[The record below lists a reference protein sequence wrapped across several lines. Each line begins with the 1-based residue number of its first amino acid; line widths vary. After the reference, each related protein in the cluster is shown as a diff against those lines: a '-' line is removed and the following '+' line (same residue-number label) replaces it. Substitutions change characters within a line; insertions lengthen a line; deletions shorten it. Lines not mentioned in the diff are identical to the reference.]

1 MTLLDF
7 IRLIINNLKVLIV
20 VPVALSTTVFML
32 TRNEI
37 KTYTS
42 NTTIYTGFASGYTIE
57 GNNKADFFNT
67 AMAFDNLL
75 NITKARE
82 TQEMVAIKLIARHL
96 MLDKPDIRYISP
108 ESFEAFQ
115 TLFPPQLK
123 ERLRD
128 LDSYENTVDNI
139 TKFKGSSDTNDLFKL
154 LNSNHKFYSI
164 EAIAGAKI
172 RREGNSDLIS
182 AEYTS
187 EDQSICKNTLEI
199 LTEVFIAKYKSIR
212 EDQTSTVVN
221 YFEDRL
227 GKAFKRLSN
236 AEDALLDFR
245 TKNSIINYYEQTR
258 FISSEKEKLDKD
270 YNDERITLAA
280 AQASMN
286 SINKKLNAREKMI
299 LNSQAVMQKRTELA
313 GISSNI
319 AMKEIKN
326 PDSLPSTYQGIGE
339 IRQLKSRAA
348 SVKSELQQ
356 LVNNLYSAANS
367 TDGLPVKGLLERWI
381 NSAIVIDESQAKL
394 KVLANRQRDFEKI
407 YKTMAPL
414 GAEIKKI
421 EREIEVSEQ
430 EYLSLLRS
438 LNQSKLKQQNVE
450 LSSDLK
456 IIDAPFYP
464 TKTKASARMIMVIVS
479 GFGGLVFSLGIIV
492 AMEFLDST
500 MKYPARA
507 EEQTGLVLAGAFPK
521 LGMGAANVDVNYINH
536 RLIEQIVQE
545 IKLGARSAHQEGGP
559 CHVLFFSTRRSE
571 GKTLLLQMVAKM
583 LRALDYKVAK
593 VTPVSNDNPVADPLG
608 HNITYHI
615 NKDFYEFNRVDQL
628 FGHRQSDAAGF
639 DFVFIEMPSLLHH
652 QYPIA
657 LIEKIHLSYLV
668 VRSNRK
674 WNRAD
679 ETSLNTFRQIV
690 SHKPRLIINGV
701 KMEMLESIVGEIP
714 KRRNWLRRTIKRW
727 VKFEFRSRK
736 SF

>member
-7 IRLIINNLKVLIV
+7 IRLIVNNARILMV
-20 VPVALSTTVFML
+20 VPVVLSATVFFL

-42 NTTIYTGFASGYTIE
+42 STTIYTGFASGYTIE

-67 AMAFDNLL
+67 AMAFDNFL

-96 MLDKPDIRYISP
+96 MLSKPDIKYISAQ
-108 ESFEAFQ
+108 SFEEFQ
-115 TLFPPQLK
+115 TLFSPQLK
-123 ERLRD
+123 EKLTD
-128 LDSYENTVDNI
+128 PESYQNTVDNI
-139 TKFKGSSDTNDLFKL
+139 IKFKGSSDTNDIFNL
-154 LNSNHKFYSI
+154 LNSNHKYYSI
-164 EAIAGAKI
+164 SAISKVKI

-199 LTEVFIAKYKSIR
+199 LTEVFIAKYKRIR

-227 GKAFKRLSN
+227 ERAFKRLSR
-236 AEDALLDFR
+236 AEDALLSFR
-245 TKNSIINYYEQTR
+245 TENSIINYYEQTR

-270 YNDERITLAA
+270 YNNEKIMLAA

-286 SINKKLNAREKMI
+286 SINKKLGSREKMI
-299 LNSQAVMQKRTELA
+299 LNSQAVMRKRNELA
-313 GISSNI
+313 DISSDI

-326 PDSLPSTYQGIGE
+326 PDSLPAAYVGVGE
-339 IRQLKSRAA
+339 IRQLKSHA
-348 SVKSELQQ
+348 SSLKGELQQ
-356 LVNNLYSAANS
+356 LVNDLYGAANS
-367 TDGLPVKGLLERWI
+367 VQGLPVKGLLERWI
-381 NSAIVIDESQAKL
+381 NSAIAIDESQARL
-394 KVLANRQRDFEKI
+394 KVLEERQRDFEKI

-456 IIDAPFYP
+456 VVDAPFYP

-479 GFGGLVFSLGIIV
+479 GFGGFVFTLGVVV

-500 MKYPARA
+500 MKYPMRA
-507 EEQTGLVLAGAFPK
+507 EEQTGLTLAGAFPK
-521 LGMGAANVDVNYINH
+521 LGYSAAKIDTNYINH
-536 RLIEQIVQE
+536 RLIEQLVQE
-545 IKLGARSAHQEGGP
+545 IKLGARNLDLTHGP
-559 CHVLFFSTRRSE
+559 CCVVFFSNRQGE
-571 GKTLLLQMVAKM
+571 GKTLLLQMVTRM
-583 LRALDYKVAK
+583 LKELEYRVAK
-593 VTPVSNDNPVADPLG
+593 ISPEFAGTSINSFPDNID
-608 HNITYHI
+608 YHI
-615 NKDFYEFNRVDQL
+615 NNDFYEFEKLDQFFL
-628 FGHRQSDAAGF
+628 NDSRKASDF
-639 DFVFIEMPSLLHH
+639 DFVFIEMPPLLNY

-657 LIEKIHLSYLV
+657 LIENVHLSYLV

-679 ETSLNTFRQIV
+679 ETSLNTYCEIAK
-690 SHKPRLIINGV
+690 HKPKVIVNGV

-714 KRRNWLRRTIKRW
+714 KKRNWLRRTIKRW

>member
-1 MTLLDF
+1 M
-7 IRLIINNLKVLIV
+7 
-20 VPVALSTTVFML
+20 VPVVLSTTVFML
-32 TRNEI
+32 TRNET

-42 NTTIYTGFASGYTIE
+42 GTTIYTGFASGYTIE

-82 TQEMVAIKLIARHL
+82 TREMVAIKLIARHL
-96 MLDKPDIRYISP
+96 MLEQPDIRYIAP
-108 ESFEAFQ
+108 KSFVEFQ
-115 TLFPPQLK
+115 TLFAPQLK
-123 ERLRD
+123 ERLKD
-128 LDSYENTVDNI
+128 PNSYENTVNNI
-139 TKFKGSSDTNDLFKL
+139 IEFKESSDTNDLFNL
-154 LNSNHKFYSI
+154 LNSDHKYYSI
-164 EAIAGAKI
+164 AAISTAKI

-199 LTEVFIAKYKSIR
+199 LTEVFISKYKSIR

-227 GKAFKRLSN
+227 NKAFKRLAK

-270 YNDERITLAA
+270 YNDEKITLAA

-299 LNSQAVMQKRTELA
+299 LNSQAVMQKRNELA

-326 PDSLPSTYQGIGE
+326 PDSIATSYKDVGE
-339 IRQLKSRAA
+339 IRQLKNRA
-348 SVKSELQQ
+348 SSIKRELQQ
-356 LVNNLYSAANS
+356 LVSDLYGSTNS
-367 TDGLPVKGLLERWI
+367 TNGLPVQGLLERWI

-394 KVLANRQRDFEKI
+394 KVLENRQKDFEKI

-456 IIDAPFYP
+456 IIDSPFYP

-479 GFGGLVFSLGIIV
+479 GFGGFVFTLGIVV

-500 MKYPARA
+500 LKYPSRA
-507 EEQTGLVLAGAFPK
+507 EEQTDLSLAGAFPK
-521 LGMGAANVDVNYINH
+521 LGSGGAGVDMNYINH
-536 RLIEQIVQE
+536 RLVEQIVQE
-545 IKLGARSAHQEGGP
+545 IKLGARSLDLAEGP
-559 CHVLFFSTRRSE
+559 CFVVFFSNRRGE
-571 GKTLLLQMVAKM
+571 GKTLLMQMITRM
-583 LRALDYKVAK
+583 LRSLGYKVAR
-593 VTPVSNDNPVADPLG
+593 VSPAGDDSIPANDAV
-608 HNITYHI
+608 HHITYPI
-615 NKDFYEFNRVDQL
+615 DKDFYEFKKVDRL
-628 FGHRQSDAAGF
+628 FRHSDFKTADF
-639 DFVFIEMPSLLHH
+639 DFVFTEMPPLLHY

-657 LIEKIHLSYLV
+657 LIEKVHLSYLI

-679 ETSLNTFRQIV
+679 ETSLNTYRQIV
-690 SHKPRLIINGV
+690 SHKPRVIINGV
-701 KMEMLESIVGEIP
+701 KIETLESIIGEIP
-714 KRRNWLRRTIKRW
+714 KKRSWLRKTIKRW

-736 SF
+736 HF

>member
-7 IRLIINNLKVLIV
+7 IRLIINNIRVLIA
-20 VPVALSTTVFML
+20 VPIVLGATVFYL
-32 TRNEI
+32 TRNET
-37 KTYTS
+37 KAYTS
-42 NTTIYTGFASGYTIE
+42 STTIYTGFASGYTIE

-75 NITKARE
+75 SITKARE

-96 MLDKPDIRYISP
+96 MLDEPDIRYISP
-108 ESFEAFQ
+108 KSFEEFQ
-115 TLFPPQLK
+115 ALFSPQLQAK
-123 ERLRD
+123 LRD
-128 LDSYENTVDNI
+128 PDSYQNTVDNI
-139 TKFKGSSDTNDLFKL
+139 IRFKQSSDTNDVFNL
-154 LNSNHKFYSI
+154 LNSNHKYYSI
-164 EAIAGAKI
+164 SAISKVKI

-199 LTEVFIAKYKSIR
+199 LTGVFIGKYKSIR

-221 YFEDRL
+221 YFVDRL
-227 GKAFKRLSN
+227 GKAFERLAR

-270 YNDERITLAA
+270 YNDERIVLAA

-286 SINKKLNAREKMI
+286 SINKKLSSREKMI
-299 LNSQAVMQKRTELA
+299 LNSQAVMQKRNELA

-319 AMKEIKN
+319 AMKEIQK
-326 PDSLPSTYQGIGE
+326 PDSLPASYGGIKE
-339 IRQLKSRAA
+339 IRRLKNQA
-348 SVKSELQQ
+348 SSLREELQQ
-356 LVNNLYSAANS
+356 LVSDLYTSSNS
-367 TDGLPVKGLLERWI
+367 TTGLPVKGLLERWI

-394 KVLANRQRDFEKI
+394 KVLQERQKDFEKI

-438 LNQSKLKQQNVE
+438 LNESKLKQQNVE

-456 IIDAPFYP
+456 IVDAPFYP
-464 TKTKASARMIMVIVS
+464 IKTKASARMIMVIVS
-479 GFGGLVFSLGIIV
+479 GFGGFVFTLGIVV

-500 MKYPARA
+500 LKYPSRA
-507 EEQTGLVLAGAFPK
+507 EEQTGLKLAGAFPK
-521 LGMGAANVDVNYINH
+521 IGAGKSKVDINYIHN
-536 RLIEQIVQE
+536 RLIEQMVQA
-545 IKLGARSAHQEGGP
+545 IKLGARSLDLAGGP
-559 CHVLFFSTRRSE
+559 CYVVFFSNRVGE
-571 GKTLLLQMVAKM
+571 GKTLLLQMISKM
-583 LRALDYKVAK
+583 LRELDYNVAK
-593 VTPVSNDNPVADPLG
+593 VTPADDNSRPVNDSG
-608 HNITYHI
+608 HNITYCVD
-615 NKDFYEFNRVDQL
+615 KDFYEYKNIGQL
-628 FGHRQSDAAGF
+628 FRNSGSKADDF
-639 DFVFIEMPSLLHH
+639 DFVFVEMPALLRNR
-652 QYPIA
+652 YPIN
-657 LIEKIHLSYLV
+657 LIENVHLSYLV

-679 ETSLNTFRQIV
+679 ETSLNTYCQIA
-690 SHKPRLIINGV
+690 SHQPQLMINGV
-701 KMEMLESIVGEIP
+701 KMETMESIIGEIP
-714 KRRNWLRRTIKRW
+714 KKRGWLRRTVKRW

-736 SF
+736 GF

>member
-1 MTLLDF
+1 MP
-7 IRLIINNLKVLIV
+7 V
-20 VPVALSTTVFML
+20 VLSTTVFML
-32 TRNEI
+32 TRNET

-42 NTTIYTGFASGYTIE
+42 GTTIYTGFASGYTIE

-96 MLDKPDIRYISP
+96 MLEQPDIRYIAP
-108 ESFEAFQ
+108 KSFVEFQ
-115 TLFPPQLK
+115 TLFAPQLK
-123 ERLRD
+123 ERLKD
-128 LDSYENTVDNI
+128 PNSYENTVNNI
-139 TKFKGSSDTNDLFKL
+139 IEFKESSDTNDLFNL
-154 LNSNHKFYSI
+154 LNSDHKYYSI
-164 EAIAGAKI
+164 AAISTAKI

-199 LTEVFIAKYKSIR
+199 LTEVFISKYKSIR

-227 GKAFKRLSN
+227 NKAFKRLAK

-270 YNDERITLAA
+270 YNDEKITLAA

-299 LNSQAVMQKRTELA
+299 LNSQAVMQKRNELA

-326 PDSLPSTYQGIGE
+326 PDSIATSYKDVGE
-339 IRQLKSRAA
+339 IRQLKNRA
-348 SVKSELQQ
+348 SSIKRELQQ
-356 LVNNLYSAANS
+356 LVSDLYGSTNS
-367 TDGLPVKGLLERWI
+367 TNGLPIQGLLERWI

-394 KVLANRQRDFEKI
+394 KVLENRQKDFEKI

-456 IIDAPFYP
+456 IIDSPFYP

-479 GFGGLVFSLGIIV
+479 GFGGFVFTLGIVV

-500 MKYPARA
+500 LKYPSRA
-507 EEQTGLVLAGAFPK
+507 EEQTDLSLAGAFPK
-521 LGMGAANVDVNYINH
+521 LGSGGAGVDMNYINH
-536 RLIEQIVQE
+536 RLVEQIVQE
-545 IKLGARSAHQEGGP
+545 IKLGARSLDLAEGP
-559 CHVLFFSTRRSE
+559 CF
-571 GKTLLLQMVAKM
+571 VA
-583 LRALDYKVAK
+583 
-593 VTPVSNDNPVADPLG
+593 
-608 HNITYHI
+608 
-615 NKDFYEFNRVDQL
+615 
-628 FGHRQSDAAGF
+628 
-639 DFVFIEMPSLLHH
+639 
-652 QYPIA
+652 IA
-657 LIEKIHLSYLV
+657 EVREKLC
-668 VRSNRK
+668 
-674 WNRAD
+674 
-679 ETSLNTFRQIV
+679 
-690 SHKPRLIINGV
+690 
-701 KMEMLESIVGEIP
+701 
-714 KRRNWLRRTIKRW
+714 
-727 VKFEFRSRK
+727 
-736 SF
+736 